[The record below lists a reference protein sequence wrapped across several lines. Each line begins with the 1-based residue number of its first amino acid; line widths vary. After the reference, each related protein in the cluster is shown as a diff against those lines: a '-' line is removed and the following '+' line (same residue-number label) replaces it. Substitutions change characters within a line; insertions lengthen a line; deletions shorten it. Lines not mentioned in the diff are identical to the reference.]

1 MHVIINLTLAKN
13 ILSAITYSERKK
25 INQKILPQIVYVLPS
40 QVMNPMVH
48 LNENLELPFYE
59 YYWLL
64 DSL

>member
-1 MHVIINLTLAKN
+1 MHVIINLTLARN
-13 ILSAITYSERKK
+13 ILSVITYSERKK

-48 LNENLELPFYE
+48 LNENLELPNYE

>member
-13 ILSAITYSERKK
+13 ILSVITYSERKK

-48 LNENLELPFYE
+48 LNENLELPNYE

>member
-1 MHVIINLTLAKN
+1 MHVIINLTLTRN
-13 ILSAITYSERKK
+13 ILSVITYSERKK

-48 LNENLELPFYE
+48 LNENLELPIYE